1 MLSPIYFSE
10 TLFLSRSAN
19 AEIDYIC
26 GADGVRKNYF
36 CVNLSDSQPKGILR
50 KIMLMDEQLLDV
62 AGLDMDR
69 IGTLARAFSDKQT
82 FLYYKEIE
90 HTTKLLEQIRV
101 QFDVIELIKK
111 NYALL
116 DVETNE
122 PVMIT
127 GETFVIG
134 SEKRKCHLFIDNL
147 RVSRVHATIA
157 VKGGDTY
164 IMDMG
169 SKTSC
174 YIFLYMLKYKKRH
187 ICRFLLNTK
196 EG

>member
-62 AGLDMDR
+62 
-69 IGTLARAFSDKQT
+69 
-82 FLYYKEIE
+82 
-90 HTTKLLEQIRV
+90 
-101 QFDVIELIKK
+101 
-111 NYALL
+111 
-116 DVETNE
+116 ETNE

-169 SKTSC
+169 SMNGT
-174 YIFLYMLKYKKRH
+174 FLNNKKIDALVSTLLRVNDL
-187 ICRFLLNTK
+187 ISLGGKQYRFV
-196 EG
+196 EES

>member
-1 MLSPIYFSE
+1 
-10 TLFLSRSAN
+10 
-19 AEIDYIC
+19 
-26 GADGVRKNYF
+26 
-36 CVNLSDSQPKGILR
+36 
-50 KIMLMDEQLLDV
+50 MLMDEQ
-62 AGLDMDR
+62 
-69 IGTLARAFSDKQT
+69 
-82 FLYYKEIE
+82 
-90 HTTKLLEQIRV
+90 
-101 QFDVIELIKK
+101 
-111 NYALL
+111 LL